1 MADYGFRDIS
11 LPGLFARWIMKV
23 HEVPSQDS
31 DNGLEAD
38 DLFEMANLFPRTTG
52 LPMTIWVSPRGN
64 SRHDV
69 RVKVNMTYGNQ
80 MNPTDTAVVGVR
92 PSPHIIAGRLSPND
106 EKAVFEWV
114 SLNTVALLAYWE
126 GEIDTVQ
133 LGNVLKSLATPPGP

>member
-1 MADYGFRDIS
+1 
-11 LPGLFARWIMKV
+11 
-23 HEVPSQDS
+23 
-31 DNGLEAD
+31 
-38 DLFEMANLFPRTTG
+38 
-52 LPMTIWVSPRGN
+52 
-64 SRHDV
+64 
-69 RVKVNMTYGNQ
+69 MTYGNQ